1 MKEQLYLKAL
11 ILTVILSLSC
21 SRSKNDIYPDSIS
34 FNQNTTRSQFL
45 TDSKRLDLVPIV
57 DLRSFYVMDSLLICL
72 GTSMDNDYLIHIY
85 DVNTNKL
92 IISFGREGRGPDEYM
107 QITRFQVSHE
117 RNEIYIHDNGSQN
130 AFIYSIDSL
139 VSKKSRNPIEKITFP
154 RNEKD
159 ADFLLGGRPVKV
171 PGGAYRPVFRV
182 NVNNYIQI
190 VSQPLV
196 PLIFTRAIFPS
207 MEIVGIVGYPPLK
220 GLDSTINVIHL
231 QNIFSPRYSYNPDA
245 KRIVIA
251 YNKTDL
257 IEVFDESL
265 NRIVRIHGPDK
276 FFPKFAFES
285 QSGIADQ
292 GTKVLSDKASSPF
305 DLVRDIPGSARRAYS
320 NPVAARNGFYVR
332 YSGDVVPLNSSDP
345 EPQYRTIFYFD
356 YKGSLIS
363 EYTLDRKT
371 SLFTVDS
378 DEKRL
383 FIKDTDGDYFVY
395 ELKR

>member
-1 MKEQLYLKAL
+1 MKEQLHLKAL
-11 ILTVILSLSC
+11 IITLILSLSC

-34 FNQNTTRSQFL
+34 FKQNTTRSYL
-45 TDSKRLDLVPIV
+45 LSDSKKLDLDPIV
-57 DLRSFYVMDSLLICL
+57 NLRSFDVMDSLLICL
-72 GTSMDNDYLIHIY
+72 GTSMENDYLIHIY
-85 DVNTNKL
+85 NLNTNKL
-92 IISFGREGRGPDEYM
+92 IISFAREGRGPEEYM
-107 QITRFQVSHE
+107 QITRFQVSHG

-130 AFIYSIDSL
+130 AYIYSIDSL
-139 VSKKSRNPIEKITFP
+139 VRKKSRSPIEKITFP

-159 ADFLLGGRPVKV
+159 ANFLLGGRPVKV

-182 NVNNYIQI
+182 DVNNYIQI

-207 MEIVGIVGYPPLK
+207 MEIVGIIGYPPLK

-231 QNIFSPRYSYNPDA
+231 QNIFSPRYSYNPEA

-257 IEVFDESL
+257 IEVFDENL

-332 YSGDVVPLNSSDP
+332 YSGDVVPLNSSGP

-356 YKGSLIS
+356 YKGSLIT
-363 EYTLDRKT
+363 EYTLDKRT

-395 ELKR
+395 ELKK